1 MPTITLTAPG
11 SETLTGEL
19 PAGWHATPLAPYA
32 ALATADTF
40 PNRIRA
46 VAALVGLPA
55 QPLLD
60 DVSLYG
66 AIVRA
71 APWLFGALPEA
82 SAPVLDFVHQGVA
95 YAHVGNLDRISAEQM
110 EALYNFLAQA
120 EGKPLTAAPGL
131 LAVLYAPAGQKQ
143 TAEVVAAAQVAFA
156 TLPVSIAWP
165 ALLHFFRA
173 GSSAATLSTTY
184 SALSAQAEGALKTL
198 EQALQ
203 ASSGSTRFWQK
214 PQRFLLR
221 RWIKSVRA
229 TLGTVWS

>member
-1 MPTITLTAPG
+1 MNTITLTAAG
-11 SETLTGEL
+11 SDTLTGQL
-19 PAGWHATPLAPYA
+19 PSSWAEVPLAPYA

-82 SAPVLDFVHQGVA
+82 SAPMTSFLHQGIL
-95 YAHVGNLDRISAEQM
+95 YAHVGPLDTISAEQM
-110 EALYNFLAQA
+110 EALYNFLAEA

-143 TAEVVAAAQVAFA
+143 TAAVVAAAQAAFA
-156 TLPVSIAWP
+156 TLPVSVAWP
-165 ALLHFFRA
+165 ALADFLRA
-173 GSSAATLSTTY
+173 GSSAAQLIGTY
-184 SALSAQAEGALKTL
+184 SALSTQAEVALLHL

-203 ASSGSTRFWQK
+203 ASSASTRCWQK

-221 RWIKSVRA
+221 QWTKSVRA